1 MPSAKQHG
9 PIETMQVIAWCAEVQ
24 RASGMTPNELKE
36 QCFDG
41 SRAPKFEFRLFST
54 GGRLPDDKTLDL
66 IENTYPG
73 TKDIFEV
80 GPDKRPLWGLLAE
93 ECDDDLCMEALDD
106 WLFTGFTARDV
117 ASVPKAEQES
127 IISQLKSSSLQ
138 VKTGLA
144 WKKMAGPNGV
154 DVSFERFDAGEE
166 LHCMWEAAEGL
177 DVLLNELEASGV
189 EIEKPLNI
197 EELLKSPSLDD
208 EQKDALKQWSDYF
221 HATAPKVDDVIGILA
236 LRRLAESRRECQS
249 EARYLFLGIRPFI
262 DGLCSEWNIGS
273 HLNDFLS
280 SWSRVPTSPAV
291 IADANQRTGQ
301 IVKILRAE
309 SRDKHPAAEARV
321 LSTMLNRFKR

>member
-1 MPSAKQHG
+1 MPSAKQHK

-24 RASGMTPNELKE
+24 RASGMTPNKLKE

-41 SRAPKFEFRLFST
+41 ENTSKFEFRLFST
-54 GGRLPDDKTLDL
+54 GGRLPDGKTLDL

-73 TKDIFEV
+73 TREIFEI

-93 ECDDDLCMEALDD
+93 ECDEDLCMDALDE

-127 IISQLKSSSLQ
+127 ILSQLKSSSLH

-144 WKKMAGPNGV
+144 WKKMLGPNGV
-154 DVSFERFDAGEE
+154 DVSFERYDVGEDS
-166 LHCMWEAAEGL
+166 HCMWEAAEEL
-177 DVLLNELEASGV
+177 DALLNELEASGV

-197 EELLKSPSLDD
+197 EALLKSPALDD
-208 EQKDALKQWSDYF
+208 EQKDELRQWSDYF

-262 DGLCSEWNIGS
+262 DGLFSEWNIGS
-273 HLNDFLS
+273 HLNEFLS

-291 IADANQRTGQ
+291 IADANQRTAQ

-321 LSTMLNRFKR
+321 LATMLNRFKR

>member
-24 RASGMTPNELKE
+24 RASGMTPKELKG
-36 QCFDG
+36 QCFEK

-66 IENTYPG
+66 IENRYPG
-73 TKDIFEV
+73 TKEIFDV

-93 ECDDDLCMEALDD
+93 ECDEDLCMEALDD

-117 ASVPKAEQES
+117 ASVPKAELNS
-127 IISQLKSSSLQ
+127 IISQLKSSSFQ
-138 VKTGLA
+138 IKTELA
-144 WKKMAGPNGV
+144 WKKVVGTNDV
-154 DVSFERFDAGEE
+154 DFERFDAGEE
-166 LHCMWEAAEGL
+166 SHCL
-177 DVLLNELEASGV
+177 LEAT
-189 EIEKPLNI
+189 
-197 EELLKSPSLDD
+197 EELDALLDELGATEEEVEKALKGEAVLESPTFSD
-208 EQKDALKQWSDYF
+208 EQKDAFKQWSDYF

-262 DGLCSEWNIGS
+262 DGLFSEWNIGS
-273 HLNDFLS
+273 RLNEFLS

-291 IADANQRTGQ
+291 IADANQRTAQ
-301 IVKILRAE
+301 IVKTLRAE

-321 LSTMLNRFKR
+321 ISTLLNRFKR

>member
-24 RASGMTPNELKE
+24 RASGMTLGKLKK

-41 SRAPKFEFRLFST
+41 ENAPKFEFRLFST

-73 TKDIFEV
+73 TREIFDI
-80 GPDKRPLWGLLAE
+80 GPDKRPLWALLSD
-93 ECDDDLCMEALDD
+93 ECDEDLCLEALDD

-117 ASVPKAEQES
+117 ASVPKAELKS
-127 IISQLKSSSLQ
+127 RISQLKSLSLEM
-138 VKTGLA
+138 KTGLA
-144 WKKMAGPNGV
+144 WEKMVRLNEV
-154 DVSFERFDAGEE
+154 DFERFDAGEE
-166 LHCMWEAAEGL
+166 SHCLWEAAEEL
-177 DVLLNELEASGV
+177 DALLDEFEAFGV
-189 EIEKPLNI
+189 KIEKPVNV
-197 EELLKSPSLDD
+197 EELLKSPLLDD
-208 EQKDALKQWSDYF
+208 EQKDAFKQWSDYF

-236 LRRLAESRRECQS
+236 LRRLAECRRECQS

-262 DGLCSEWNIGS
+262 DGLFSEWNIGS
-273 HLNDFLS
+273 RLNEFLS

-291 IADANQRTGQ
+291 IADANQRTAQ

-321 LSTMLNRFKR
+321 LATMLNRFKR